1 MFVSHMQPQEND
13 SQHLNELRQLFMD
26 IDQNN
31 DGMLSKL
38 ELEQALVKAIETTP
52 DDFLTTIFN
61 DVDLNNNGA
70 IDYHEFMLA
79 A

>member
-13 SQHLNELRQLFMD
+13 LKHLNELRQLFMD

-38 ELEQALVKAIETTP
+38 ELEQAFVKAIETRP

-61 DVDLNNNGA
+61 DVDLNNNGT

-79 A
+79 P

>member
-1 MFVSHMQPQEND
+1 
-13 SQHLNELRQLFMD
+13 MD

-38 ELEQALVKAIETTP
+38 ELEQALVKAIETRP

>member
-13 SQHLNELRQLFMD
+13 LKHLNELRQLFMD

-38 ELEQALVKAIETTP
+38 ELEQAFVKAIETRP

-61 DVDLNNNGA
+61 DIDLNNNGA

>member
-38 ELEQALVKAIETTP
+38 EIEQALVKAIETRP

-61 DVDLNNNGA
+61 DVDLNNNGT